1 MAKLTREQVKAVIEA
16 PIGRPG
22 WLYTRMAR
30 ALLAA
35 WDSDGRCEAHGD
47 VGAEAGCAAC
57 HRVRIAELEVG
68 QDRYRTAAQALLAFH
83 DAGPTPTYADVAR
96 EQELLDALRAALAGE
111 G

>member
-57 HRVRIAELEVG
+57 HRVRIAELEAER
-68 QDRYRTAAQALLAFH
+68 DRYKLALERIAEETGGARSHIGYLA
-83 DAGPTPTYADVAR
+83 
-96 EQELLDALRAALAGE
+96 RAALAGE